1 MKYFEEIVATP
12 ELPEE
17 LSVLCDGRAPMFFD
31 IETTGLSPARSY
43 VYLIGSLAPC
53 KEHWLL
59 RQWFSESPEEEAS
72 VLESF
77 AHTITTEHRLVHYN
91 GATFDLPFL
100 AHRMSHHGLSCSVP
114 DKADT
119 LDLMRHLAGYKKWYG
134 LSNRKQRTLEPL
146 AGYERQDPY
155 DGGTLIAFYAE
166 YVGKARFDARRAE
179 ELLADLLRHNRE
191 DLLGLASLPRLFATQ
206 RLLNGSVANCEV
218 LTADTASDGQMTVS
232 FTLPTPLTAPLALT
246 LPIAPDGCPE
256 HGTLAVHLQA
266 EHSTGT
272 LALPM
277 YEGTAKHYFPNY
289 KDYYYL
295 PLENRSIHRSIAG
308 HIPAAYR
315 KVATKDTAYES
326 YRGTFLPQYETIYT
340 PAFSLNRTC
349 SVALFPMQELSKQPE
364 KLLTYVA
371 HLLVRF
377 ASEGIPD

>member
-1 MKYFEEIVATP
+1 MKYFEEIVIVP

-17 LSVLCDGRAPMFFD
+17 LSVLCDGRASMFFD

-72 VLESF
+72 VLEAF

-91 GATFDLPFL
+91 GSTFDLPFL
-100 AHRMSHHGLSCSVP
+100 AHRMSHYGLSCSVP
-114 DKADT
+114 DKEDT

-166 YVGKARFDARRAE
+166 YVGKARFDVRRAE

-191 DLLGLASLPRLFATQ
+191 DLLGLATLPRLLATQ
-206 RLLNGSVANCEV
+206 KLLNGNVANCEV
-218 LTADTASDGQMTVS
+218 LTLGTASERQMTVS
-232 FTLPTPLTAPLALT
+232 FAIPTPLTAPLSLT
-246 LPIAPDGCPE
+246 LLIAPDGCPE
-256 HGTLAVHLQA
+256 HGTLVAGLCADGVH
-266 EHSTGT
+266 GT
-272 LALPM
+272 VTIPM

-295 PLENRSIHRSIAG
+295 PLENRSVHRSIAG
-308 HIPAAYR
+308 HIPPAYR
-315 KVATKDTAYES
+315 KAATKDTAYDS
-326 YRGTFLPQYETIYT
+326 YEGAFLPQYETIYNPT
-340 PAFSLNRTC
+340 FSLNRTC
-349 SVALFPMQELSKQPE
+349 SVALFPVQELSKQPE
-364 KLLTYVA
+364 KLTAYVS
-371 HLLVRF
+371 HLLAHF
-377 ASEGIPD
+377 ASEGIAD